1 LLAWSNNLQ
10 VRIGW
15 GGAGPVDQFAGVY
28 VPVEQFP
35 DGLFQMVHVWFSPVW
50 IVRTRGD
57 APSLQEPMRRA
68 LASVDSRLPF
78 ASFQSSRQIR
88 DASLGQQRYRSM
100 LFGALA
106 ALAMLLAALGI
117 YGLIAHSLAQRTREM
132 GIGLALGATP
142 MQVIGAAAIPGVMLS
157 LGGTGFGI
165 VLALFA
171 VRLLKSQLW
180 GVSGADPLT
189 FVFVAVLIMFV
200 AAVASLV
207 PALQLSRL
215 DPAETLREE

>member
-1 LLAWSNNLQ
+1 
-10 VRIGW
+10 
-15 GGAGPVDQFAGVY
+15 
-28 VPVEQFP
+28 
-35 DGLFQMVHVWFSPVW
+35 
-50 IVRTRGD
+50 
-57 APSLQEPMRRA
+57 
-68 LASVDSRLPF
+68 
-78 ASFQSSRQIR
+78 
-88 DASLGQQRYRSM
+88 
-100 LFGALA
+100 
-106 ALAMLLAALGI
+106 MLLAALGI